1 MCKYCDFSKGNKIG
15 LNLIESSRGEA
26 VCVQANKLLGI
37 RLMAPDGYCLKGVE
51 INYCPMCGRNLT
63 QPSTEKEAQT

>member
-15 LNLIESSRGEA
+15 ANLIESSRGEA

-63 QPSTEKEAQT
+63 QHPKGNNI